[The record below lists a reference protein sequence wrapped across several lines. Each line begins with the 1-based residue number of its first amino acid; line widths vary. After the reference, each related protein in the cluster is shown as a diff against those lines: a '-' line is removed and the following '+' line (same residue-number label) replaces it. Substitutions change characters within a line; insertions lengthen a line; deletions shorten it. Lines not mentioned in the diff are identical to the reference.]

1 MPTCFIS
8 RHPSAIAWAEQQC
21 AKVNERITHLDIDLI
36 KLGGTVIGSLPVNL
50 AAQVCGKGATYILL
64 APPIAYLLGLENAGY
79 TARIYI
85 GLYIEAVMT
94 LQVIKKWGNSPALR
108 IPNAVMQAVQLKLDQ
123 TVDMRV
129 ENGKIIIEPQ
139 PDNYR
144 LEDLLA
150 GITEENRH
158 AEIDFGSAQ
167 GRENL

>member
-1 MPTCFIS
+1 
-8 RHPSAIAWAEQQC
+8 
-21 AKVNERITHLDIDLI
+21 
-36 KLGGTVIGSLPVNL
+36 
-50 AAQVCGKGATYILL
+50 
-64 APPIAYLLGLENAGY
+64 
-79 TARIYI
+79 
-85 GLYIEAVMT
+85 MT